1 MEKRIA
7 ASWCLPGVE
16 RTNRTRCSGLHD
28 FPAPK
33 IQAKAGTQKRRAV
46 SRAVFV
52 IASEAK
58 QSSMFQHWIASSLR
72 SSQ

>member
-7 ASWCLPGVE
+7 ASWCLGVE
-16 RTNRTRCSGLHD
+16 RTNRKRCSALHD

-46 SRAVFV
+46 PRGHTVSRAR
-52 IASEAK
+52 
-58 QSSMFQHWIASSLR
+58 R
-72 SSQ
+72 STPPFAA

>member
-16 RTNRTRCSGLHD
+16 RANRVRCSGLHD

-33 IQAKAGTQKRRAV
+33 IQAAVGTQKRRAV
-46 SRAVFV
+46 SRGVLVSRARCSTPLF
-52 IASEAK
+52 AA
-58 QSSMFQHWIASSLR
+58 
-72 SSQ
+72 

>member
-16 RTNRTRCSGLHD
+16 RTNHERCSGLHN

-33 IQAKAGTQKRRAV
+33 IQAKDAIKMPRDFSRGDLVARARC
-46 SRAVFV
+46 STPLFA
-52 IASEAK
+52 A
-58 QSSMFQHWIASSLR
+58 
-72 SSQ
+72 